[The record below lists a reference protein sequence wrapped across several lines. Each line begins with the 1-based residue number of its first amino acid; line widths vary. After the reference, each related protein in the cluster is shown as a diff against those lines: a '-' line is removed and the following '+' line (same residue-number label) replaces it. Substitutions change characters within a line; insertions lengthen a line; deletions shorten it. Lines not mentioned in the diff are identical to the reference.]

1 MLPFNKV
8 GSKLRG
14 ERLNQVSFPKIKIMS
29 ILAKKKKIRQGK
41 RLSLPPTRLI
51 FDDVYL
57 LIDYCAQW
65 NDHVCFHIASEMYSE
80 TGTFL

>member
-8 GSKLRG
+8 GSKLRRG
-14 ERLNQVSFPKIKIMS
+14 AAKPSFFPNNKNYVYLS
-29 ILAKKKKIRQGK
+29 TKKIRPGK

-57 LIDYCAQW
+57 PIDHCAQW
-65 NDHVCFHIASEMYSE
+65 NDHVCFNKV
-80 TGTFL
+80 L